1 MASGTLPAKPSG
13 MLPVRGK
20 KDSGM
25 PGVILV
31 ALIVLGLFSAGNLA
45 LTISLWQSMP
55 VQKVEDAENP
65 LMKNLAADERLR
77 AEIKELKA
85 ELDRVKDLNRKAKD
99 DLSVLNNKV
108 EGTMSAISRVESVAN
123 RNAPAH

>member
-1 MASGTLPAKPSG
+1 MAAKQVKNEVG
-13 MLPVRGK
+13 N
-20 KDSGM
+20 
-25 PGVILV
+25 PGVIMV

-45 LTISLWQSMP
+45 LNISLWQSMP

-85 ELDRVKDLNRKAKD
+85 ELERVKDLNRKAKD

-123 RNAPAH
+123 SNVPAH